1 MVSRIF
7 EVSPLH
13 FLTFNINQKFR
24 HISENYVREFKV
36 KLYDSF
42 TEENIISA
50 YCNNRMCFFC
60 MKNRRRTKNNTK
72 GKGQHLY
79 VLYVSR
85 QEKIRMGRE
94 VAKINS
100 SREKLVGILS
110 RVFIARSILRAR
122 IQKKGKYFEAKNLSL
137 YHFYAFFIPFS
148 LTSENV
154 SLVSCRN

>member
-72 GKGQHLY
+72 GKGQHPY
-79 VLYVSR
+79 VLYVSQ

-100 SREKLVGILS
+100 SREKLVRIYLS
-110 RVFIARSILRAR
+110 RVAFYARVY
-122 IQKKGKYFEAKNLSL
+122 KKGENTLRRKNFEFIPFLRIFL
-137 YHFYAFFIPFS
+137 YHFH
-148 LTSENV
+148 
-154 SLVSCRN
+154 